1 MHPPVKTTQHQ
12 IERMARSLEQTMAR
26 RRRLL
31 KELRDL
37 DQHIRAERKLLR
49 DVIAEATASV
59 DTEVIPGRPGGPRDD
74 LASEFTSH
82 DPKRRPPKP
91 RRTRG
96 GSRSRKG

>member
-1 MHPPVKTTQHQ
+1 MHSQVKTTQHQ

-37 DQHIRAERKLLR
+37 DQHVRTARKLLR
-49 DVIAEATASV
+49 DVIAEATAPV
-59 DTEVIPGRPGGPRDD
+59 DTEIIPGRPGCPRDD
-74 LASEFTSH
+74 LASEFASH
-82 DPKRRPPKP
+82 DPKTRPPKA